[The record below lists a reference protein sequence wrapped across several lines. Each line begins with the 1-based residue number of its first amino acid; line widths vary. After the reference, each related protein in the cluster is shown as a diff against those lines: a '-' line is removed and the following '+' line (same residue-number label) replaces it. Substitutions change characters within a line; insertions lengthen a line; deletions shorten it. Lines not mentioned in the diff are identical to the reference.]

1 MCVFL
6 TRAQFVYL
14 ILALSVDDA
23 KGVCSM
29 SHQYDNDTVEQDLEV
44 ILDAVNQGVTL
55 KEIHG
60 ISDEQMDGLYS
71 LAYDFYEQGR
81 LDEAEK
87 FFRFLCIYDFYC
99 IDFLMGL
106 AAVYQ
111 LKEMHQKAADLYAV
125 AFAQSKSDYRPV
137 LFAGQCQLAMGKS
150 GKAKQCFKAV
160 LQHASDASLKET
172 AQAYL
177 TALQKSGGRSRPADN
192 TSKETEN

>member
-1 MCVFL
+1 MFVFL
-6 TRAQFVYL
+6 MRLQGVYL

-23 KGVCSM
+23 KGICGM
-29 SHQYDNDTVEQDLEV
+29 SHQDEETAEQDLEV

-71 LAYDFYEQGR
+71 LAYDFYNQGR

-99 IDFLMGL
+99 VDFLMGL

-111 LKEMHQKAADLYAV
+111 LKEMYQKAADIYAI
-125 AFAQSKSDYRPV
+125 AFAQGDADYRPM
-137 LFAGQCQLAMGKS
+137 LYSGQCQLAMGKS
-150 GKAKQCFKAV
+150 GKAKQCFKV
-160 LQHASDASLKET
+160 VVEQSDDDALKAK

-177 TALQKSGGRSRPADN
+177 TALQRSR
-192 TSKETEN
+192 TSGSK